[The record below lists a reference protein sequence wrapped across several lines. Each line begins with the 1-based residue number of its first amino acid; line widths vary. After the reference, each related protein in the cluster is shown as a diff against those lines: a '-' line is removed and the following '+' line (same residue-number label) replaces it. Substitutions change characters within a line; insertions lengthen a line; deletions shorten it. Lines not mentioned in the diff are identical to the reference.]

1 MKKILYFLLLLAY
14 NSVVMAQS
22 TLITP
27 GKNQQESPSGDNIT
41 IKSSSGFLGI
51 QSLRYNG
58 TSTSKTA
65 VMANDE
71 LLNIGGSGFFTSSS
85 SNFDNALIQMTATQN
100 WNSTSQGTKINFFTT
115 ANGTNSKSHRMI
127 IDQNGEVG
135 IGVINPEGNLHV
147 HQPQS
152 VVGKFKLTNN
162 NTGISATDG
171 LDLSVFTSD
180 DLLHPLGAGI
190 LNKENNSLLL
200 GTNNN
205 YVVNINNAGNV
216 GINNL
221 LNSGSTGR
229 FQVSHNTG
237 NANTYPHI
245 NLKTL
250 SNASNGIIRMENFEG
265 NRFFGQYFNLAS
277 TTAAN
282 NFYSIDYNGTT
293 PILDLAGNGNVK
305 VSGFTTLGNDASAP
319 RIKMKTLTSTTGS
332 TQGGVNSP
340 DMNHGVTASKII
352 SVSVFVDYGFNFFVP
367 PGFVAAPGE
376 QYDYQITGSKI
387 ETFNHPT
394 NSINILNKPIKV
406 VITYI
411 E

>member
-190 LNKENNSLLL
+190 LNKENNSLYVMKPVYMEKSKGCLECHTS
-200 GTNNN
+200 GGNNESQ
-205 YVVNINNAGNV
+205 VVAKAEDEVFRGMFMVISSVEPVREDIRAS
-216 GINNL
+216 I
-221 LNSGSTGR
+221 
-229 FQVSHNTG
+229 FQITLFGLIIVILKMKKG
-237 NANTYPHI
+237 NAKYMAI
-245 NLKTL
+245 LFLKNLF
-250 SNASNGIIRMENFEG
+250 SH
-265 NRFFGQYFNLAS
+265 
-277 TTAAN
+277 
-282 NFYSIDYNGTT
+282 
-293 PILDLAGNGNVK
+293 PCC
-305 VSGFTTLGNDASAP
+305 
-319 RIKMKTLTSTTGS
+319 KMKTK
-332 TQGGVNSP
+332 N
-340 DMNHGVTASKII
+340 I
-352 SVSVFVDYGFNFFVP
+352 SIP
-367 PGFVAAPGE
+367 PSNISQPPMSG
-376 QYDYQITGSKI
+376 I
-387 ETFNHPT
+387 E
-394 NSINILNKPIKV
+394 
-406 VITYI
+406 
-411 E
+411 